1 MSEQTFVY
9 NSILLSG
16 LEFNCM
22 VRDIPNQWHWLLIGF
37 SAIRN
42 SIQKFSLLGSVSKKR
57 NLDLFTDGIISPYIE
72 SFTKIP
78 SAQKSSNVFN
88 GPFTPSEKE
97 RESEKGQRISERDQT
112 KKFKENVLFISV

>member
-1 MSEQTFVY
+1 
-9 NSILLSG
+9 
-16 LEFNCM
+16 M
-22 VRDIPNQWHWLLIGF
+22 VRDILNQWHWLLIGF

-42 SIQKFSLLGSVSKKR
+42 GIQKFSLLGPVPKKR

-112 KKFKENVLFISV
+112 K